1 MISNT
6 ADKLNGIIIR
16 VQSAI
21 RNKVAE
27 SQSMGTA
34 FGVVIAIVVGLI
46 VLGAMVYVINTA
58 MSGAAA
64 KVDGIF
70 DASVPTWAPTPTT
83 GG

>member
-1 MISNT
+1 MFSMID
-6 ADKLNGIIIR
+6 DKLNGLYIR
-16 VQSAI
+16 TAAAI

-27 SQSMGTA
+27 SNSMGTA

-58 MSGAAA
+58 MNGAAA

-83 GG
+83 